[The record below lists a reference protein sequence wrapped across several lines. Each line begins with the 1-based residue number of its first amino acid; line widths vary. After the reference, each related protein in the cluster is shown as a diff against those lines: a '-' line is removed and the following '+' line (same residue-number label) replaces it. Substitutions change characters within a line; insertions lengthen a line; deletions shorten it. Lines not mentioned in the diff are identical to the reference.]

1 MIYAMSS
8 PVAYGDPKSRER
20 ILRAAWASLLE
31 RGPEIRLVDVAM
43 RAGLSRQAVYLHFG
57 DRTHLLLEVLAW
69 GDKELQLDELMAR
82 VRDADTGVEA
92 LDRIVEV
99 HAAYSPRID
108 AIARA
113 LEADQYRDQAVAAAL
128 RDRLAVRR
136 AAHREVIARIASEG
150 LLAEG
155 WTIDSATDLF
165 AAITM
170 LGPWRELTEAGH
182 WTPEQYAERMSKF
195 VRKALVAARD

>member
-1 MIYAMSS
+1 MIYAVSS
-8 PVAYGDPKSRER
+8 TVVYGDPQSRER
-20 ILRAAWASLLE
+20 ILRAAWTLLLE
-31 RGPEIRLVDVAM
+31 RGPEIRLADVAK

-69 GDKELQLDELMAR
+69 GDRELQLDELLTR
-82 VRDADTGVEA
+82 VRSADSGVEA

-108 AIARA
+108 AVARA

-128 RDRLAVRR
+128 RDRLDVRR
-136 AAHREVIARIASEG
+136 AAHREVIARIANEG
-150 LLAEG
+150 LLAQG

-165 AAITM
+165 AAVTM
-170 LGPWRELTEAGH
+170 LGPWRELTEACH

-195 VRKALVAARD
+195 VRKALVTVQD